1 MDTPSYI
8 CFRTN
13 KALNAFEH
21 PPHAWVNHTLSEWK
35 ASALAKL
42 MSVLCCG
49 EESAI
54 IAFKGLSQNPELPLS
69 VQQHLQQIAQDECH
83 HDELLGNVRFSL
95 PTPPVDAALIR
106 ALRKFFISIHT
117 QDLGEHLT
125 QIAALDSGV
134 CAILSTFL
142 NSGLFKDEPHM
153 FEIFNTIHADEAQ
166 HSAVALEMA
175 KTYRK
180 NAGLKE
186 QAEQTRLG
194 LRQILSYRA
203 DAMETLGINWD
214 TLDQRLQ
221 KLPRAFLS

>member
-1 MDTPSYI
+1 MDAPPYI
-8 CFRTN
+8 CFTG
-13 KALNAFEH
+13 KKSIKAFEH
-21 PPHAWVNHTLSEWK
+21 PQKAQVMHNLSEFQ
-35 ASALAKL
+35 ASALAEL
-42 MSVLCCG
+42 MPILCCG
-49 EESAI
+49 EESAV
-54 IAFKGLSQNPELPLS
+54 IAFDGLSQNPELPLS
-69 VQQHLQQIAQDECH
+69 VQENLQQIAQDECH

-95 PTPPVDAALIR
+95 PTPSLDAALIR

-117 QDLGEHLT
+117 QDLGQHLT

-142 NSGLFKDEPHM
+142 NSGLFHKEPHLY
-153 FEIFNTIHADEAQ
+153 EIFNKIHNDEGR
-166 HSAVALEMA
+166 HTAVALEMA

-180 NAGLKE
+180 QRNLIE

-194 LRQILSYRA
+194 LRQLLSYRA

-214 TLDQRLQ
+214 SLDQRLQ